1 MTKKYS
7 SFKSHQLITENWRKF
22 LTEGEGPFPSRE
34 SMEEFEDSKGATA
47 DDSVI
52 AWLGSI
58 APEGSEQFKWLQG
71 LLVSEATMAI
81 QALYLIDPRAQ
92 LRHDETS
99 GTAKA
104 FLKLLRA
111 PASVF
116 DEGEGSLQEGFGR
129 GEGPH
134 QEGDF
139 VLDLYPYDRDK
150 AHPAQSGHID
160 GFASEAEAR
169 AFLGKMQDAFPP
181 PSGRE
186 HEQIGM
192 RAPKRDDVLA
202 AADSVGEG
210 DPEWIPP
217 GNTYVAYFTID
228 IPPARVI
235 IKKLIDDTVGQE
247 TKFW

>member
-34 SMEEFEDSKGATA
+34 SMEEFEDSKGAIA

-52 AWLGSI
+52 AWLESL
-58 APEGSEQFKWLQG
+58 PSEQFKWLQG

-116 DEGEGSLQEGFGR
+116 DEGEGSLQEGPGR
-129 GEGPH
+129 GEAPH

-169 AFLGKMQDAFPP
+169 AFLSKMQDAFPP

-202 AADSVGEG
+202 AADSVAEG

-228 IPPARVI
+228 RPPARVI
-235 IKKLIDDTVGQE
+235 IKKLIDDIVGQE
-247 TKFW
+247 TRRALDG

>member
-34 SMEEFEDSKGATA
+34 SMEEFEDSKGAIA

-116 DEGEGSLQEGFGR
+116 DEGEGSLQEG
-129 GEGPH
+129 
-134 QEGDF
+134 DF

-160 GFASEAEAR
+160 GFASEAEAWD
-169 AFLGKMQDAFPP
+169 FLDKMQAAFPP

-228 IPPARVI
+228 RPPARVI
-235 IKKLIDDTVGQE
+235 IKKLIDDIVGQE

>member
-1 MTKKYS
+1 MTKKHS

-34 SMEEFEDSKGATA
+34 SMEEFEDSKGAIA

-52 AWLGSI
+52 AWLESL
-58 APEGSEQFKWLQG
+58 PSEQFKWLQG

-116 DEGEGSLQEGFGR
+116 DEGEGSLQEGLGR

-134 QEGDF
+134 QEGDSS
-139 VLDLYPYDRDK
+139 YKNCYNC
-150 AHPAQSGHID
+150 
-160 GFASEAEAR
+160 
-169 AFLGKMQDAFPP
+169 
-181 PSGRE
+181 
-186 HEQIGM
+186 
-192 RAPKRDDVLA
+192 DDVAKSLK
-202 AADSVGEG
+202 G
-210 DPEWIPP
+210 
-217 GNTYVAYFTID
+217 TT
-228 IPPARVI
+228 
-235 IKKLIDDTVGQE
+235 Q
-247 TKFW
+247 